1 MVRRATGISMMAVGL
16 MCLATMTSA
25 QDGQHTPIAP
35 PTKHI
40 GKVAASHNEVVDTL
54 IVMNSAGA
62 TLKDNQL
69 VLSGVSG
76 NSIIFSNR
84 PVRLAGHEPTTQII
98 EEWAVGNE
106 SFAKDPPNATVSV
119 FSKKDSSVKDAV
131 VVLKSPKL
139 DGDTLTFT
147 VDVLEGDLTG
157 ADGSAAIFI
166 DLFGVRRRAFRRGAV
181 YGAAAVGTAA
191 AYGAY
196 AHPYYA
202 HPYYPPPPPPACG
215 YYPQPPCYR

>member
-1 MVRRATGISMMAVGL
+1 MMVIGL
-16 MCLATMTSA
+16 MYPATMALA
-25 QDGQHTPIAP
+25 QTVQHTPIAP

-62 TLKDNQL
+62 TLKDDQL
-69 VLSGVSG
+69 VLTGVSG

-98 EEWAVGNE
+98 DEWAVGNE

-147 VDVLEGDLTG
+147 VEVLEGDLTG

-196 AHPYYA
+196 AHPYY
-202 HPYYPPPPPPACG
+202 PPPPPPACG
-215 YYPQPPCYR
+215 YYPGPPCYR